1 VSITTLDLNLLVVL
15 DSVLSER
22 SVARAARRLHVTPS
36 AVSNALARLRVE
48 LGDPLIAR
56 SGRGI
61 VPTPRAAE
69 LGPAL
74 ARALRDLD
82 QAVHRE
88 AYDPLTTTRRLTL
101 AVADAG
107 QLVRLPPIAERM
119 ALEMPLA
126 RLRVVG
132 IDSLV
137 SLGGLAGT
145 EVDVALGAG
154 EHGTGVRSEALF
166 VERIALIARRAHPIT
181 KQRVSKAVLASLR
194 HVAIEMAPGKGFRD
208 LAAVAFAKAG
218 VPREVV
224 MTVPSFTAAAAIVAG
239 TDLVA
244 CVPASLLEVLGP
256 RLGLRVVSG
265 PVPAYTVTMSLSWHE
280 RTHAD
285 PALMSFREL
294 VRRSLRG

>member
-1 VSITTLDLNLLVVL
+1 VSIGALDLNLLVVL
-15 DSVLSER
+15 DTVLSER

-69 LGPAL
+69 LAPAL

-82 QAVHRE
+82 QAVHGA
-88 AYDPLTTTRRLTL
+88 AYDPLTTTRRFTL

-107 QLVRLPPIAERM
+107 QVVRLPRIAECM
-119 ALEMPLA
+119 AVEMPHA

-154 EHGTGVRSEALF
+154 EHGTGVRTEALF
-166 VERIALIARRAHPIT
+166 VERIALIARRAHPTT
-181 KQRVSKAVLASLR
+181 KKPLTKAALATLR

-224 MTVPSFTAAAAIVAG
+224 MTVPSFTAAAAVVAG

-244 CVPASLLEVLGP
+244 CVPASLLDVLGP
-256 RLGLRVVSG
+256 RLGLRVASG
-265 PVPAYTVTMSLSWHE
+265 AVPSYTVTMSLSWHE

-285 PALMSFREL
+285 PAMVGFREL
-294 VRRSLRG
+294 VRRSLRA